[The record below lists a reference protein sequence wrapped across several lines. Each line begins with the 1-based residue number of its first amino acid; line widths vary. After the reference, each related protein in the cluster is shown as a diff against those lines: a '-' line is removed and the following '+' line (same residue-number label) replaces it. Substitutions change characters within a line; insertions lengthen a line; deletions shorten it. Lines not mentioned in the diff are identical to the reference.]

1 VPDGQA
7 TFDVSNTTHIS
18 ISADASVGSIVFNP
32 SASAFTIKTDPAVR
46 QTSVGFTVT
55 GLGIINHS
63 GITQNIGSGIDAE
76 GNGSSISFTG
86 NATVSSGVRFTT
98 EGNPTGDFAWG
109 SAVVFYD
116 NSSAGEGTYH
126 NKGASVPVSAG
137 GRTDFYG
144 RSTAANGTFI
154 NDGGTADG
162 AGGSTTTFQCESDAS
177 NAIIIANGGT
187 ASGAGGAIISFS
199 KNALLDNATLICKGG
214 VDGGQ
219 GGSIWFSDYTA
230 DNTNTARVKLFGN
243 GIMYVEGAGGPGV
256 DIGSLEGDGIVYLGE
271 KFLSVGR
278 NNLDTTFSGLLASY
292 DGQNFGG
299 VLQKVG
305 EGTLTLSGA
314 NTYADHT
321 TVLLGALVA
330 NNTTGSA
337 TGTGPVQVQA
347 GILGG
352 KGTIAGPVTIGV
364 GIGTGA
370 VLAPS
375 AGLGQ
380 LAILT
385 MQQTLTFKPDG
396 TYSYRLNTNNARADQ
411 VIANGLTIL
420 SGAQFSFQP
429 LGNRSLS
436 IGTIFTA
443 ISNTSANP
451 IAGAFVNLPD
461 GSTFTAGRN
470 NFQVSYSGG
479 DGNDLTLTVVP

>member
-1 VPDGQA
+1 M
-7 TFDVSNTTHIS
+7 
-18 ISADASVGSIVFNP
+18 
-32 SASAFTIKTDPAVR
+32 
-46 QTSVGFTVT
+46 
-55 GLGIINHS
+55 
-63 GITQNIGSGIDAE
+63 E
-76 GNGSSISFTG
+76 G
-86 NATVSSGVRFTT
+86 R
-98 EGNPTGDFAWG
+98 D
-109 SAVVFYD
+109 FYD
-116 NSSAGEGTYH
+116 
-126 NKGASVPVSAG
+126 
-137 GRTDFYG
+137 

-162 AGGSTTTFQCESDAS
+162 AGGSTTTFERESDAS

-187 ASGAGGAIISFS
+187 VSGAGGAIISFS

-214 VDGGQ
+214 VNGGQ
-219 GGSIWFSDYTA
+219 GGSIGFGDYTA
-230 DNTNTARVKLFGN
+230 DNTNTARVELFGN
-243 GIMYVEGAGGPGV
+243 AIMYVDGAGAPGV
-256 DIGSLEGDGIVYLGE
+256 DIGSLEGNGIVYLGE

-321 TVLLGALVA
+321 TVLSGALIA

-337 TGTGPVQVQA
+337 TGTGPVKVQA
-347 GILGG
+347 GTLGG

-385 MQQTLTFKPDG
+385 LQQALTFKADG
-396 TYSYRLNTNNARADQ
+396 TYSYKLNTNNARADQ
-411 VIANGLTIL
+411 AIANGVTIL
-420 SGAQFSFQP
+420 SGAQFSFQS
-429 LGNRSLS
+429 LGNRALP
-436 IGTIFTA
+436 IGTIFTV

-451 IAGAFVNLPD
+451 ITGTFANLPD
-461 GSTFTAGRN
+461 GSTFTTGRN